1 MPFYTSRVLG
11 WFHLNLCDNSAM
23 KAVSVFMDVEDPIN
37 PLADDAALD
46 FPRLFDQAGV
56 RGSFCL
62 TGEKCR
68 TLLARGRIDVANAY
82 RPHSL
87 GLHTNTHSFH
97 PSTMELL
104 ANLNWAE
111 GCVAA
116 FESEVKG
123 FDAFRHLVGRDP
135 EFWGGG
141 GNTWSPEITDAMKRL
156 GIPAYVYALTEFPD
170 HAVHRFNGVVALP
183 QALSISEVEWA
194 DDEESAYSSRRVL
207 SALDSINHPWVGI
220 FVGHP
225 TKFRYTDWW
234 DAPYYGG
241 RTPNSPQYGIP
252 VSQATYERSKAN
264 LYRFLMQLKERA
276 NVLGVDETLKLP
288 WNFRPPSEI
297 EWNYYRERTPAR
309 LRGAKNWPI
318 HYPGLDP
325 EMIVAKTLALS
336 DTLGVGVFQ
345 SANDLQS

>member
-1 MPFYTSRVLG
+1 
-11 WFHLNLCDNSAM
+11 M

-46 FPRLFDQAGV
+46 FPHLFDEAGV

-68 TLLARGRIDVANAY
+68 TLLARGRLDIAEAY

-104 ANLNWAE
+104 ADKNWE
-111 GCVAA
+111 DGCAA
-116 FESEVKG
+116 AYEVESKG
-123 FDAFRHLVGRDP
+123 FHAFSQLIGRSP

-156 GIPAYVYALTEFPD
+156 GIPAYAYALTEFPH
-170 HAVHRFNGVVALP
+170 HAVHRFNDVVALP
-183 QALSISEVEWA
+183 QALSISELDWA
-194 DDEESAYSSRRVL
+194 DDERASAASDRVL
-207 SALDSINHPWVGI
+207 KAIPEIDQPWVGL

-225 TKFRYTDWW
+225 TKFRYSDWW
-234 DAPYYGG
+234 DVPYYGG
-241 RTPNSPQYGIP
+241 RTPPEPEYGIP
-252 VSQATYERSKAN
+252 VSLETYERSKAN
-264 LYRFLMQLKERA
+264 LRAFLSKLKTVA
-276 NVLGVDETLKLP
+276 SVIGIDQALGLP
-288 WNFRPPSEI
+288 WKFRPPSEA
-297 EWNYYRERTPAR
+297 ELTHYGERTSAM
-309 LRGAKNWPI
+309 LRGAKNWPV

-325 EMIVAKTLALS
+325 EHIVEKTMALSGTLA
-336 DTLGVGVFQ
+336 VGFI
-345 SANDLQS
+345 SEP